1 MMLIMVYFQY
11 KSMQQSGQIPATL
24 MPDTP
29 QAAVPVVG
37 SSITRQARRIYVGNI
52 PFGFSEQEMIDF
64 FNQQMHLSG
73 LAQAEVKIN
82 QLKPCAL
89 CQPIVICL
97 QISGYIG
104 ILLNIVCGLVSA
116 YTGLLLGKCWL
127 MILERYPECREN
139 SRYPYPTIGQITFGK
154 PGR

>member
-1 MMLIMVYFQY
+1 MMPIMVYFQY

-82 QLKPCAL
+82 QLKPSVN
-89 CQPIVICL
+89 Q
-97 QISGYIG
+97 
-104 ILLNIVCGLVSA
+104 LLFIFKFQQLPNWSVTDHGFFI
-116 YTGLLLGKCWL
+116 
-127 MILERYPECREN
+127 
-139 SRYPYPTIGQITFGK
+139 
-154 PGR
+154 

>member
-1 MMLIMVYFQY
+1 MQY

-73 LAQAEVKIN
+73 LAQAEVSIFQQNFKYFLSLQ
-82 QLKPCAL
+82 QLGQVLLDTGHTELAACM
-89 CQPIVICL
+89 I
-97 QISGYIG
+97 
-104 ILLNIVCGLVSA
+104 ILMVVLFLNF
-116 YTGLLLGKCWL
+116 LGKSYSSVSHKQGQKFCF
-127 MILERYPECREN
+127 
-139 SRYPYPTIGQITFGK
+139 SRM
-154 PGR
+154 

>member
-1 MMLIMVYFQY
+1 MQY

-73 LAQAEVKIN
+73 LAQAEVIEHF
-82 QLKPCAL
+82 
-89 CQPIVICL
+89 IMSVTI
-97 QISGYIG
+97 Y
-104 ILLNIVCGLVSA
+104 LLIFSFIK
-116 YTGLLLGKCWL
+116 LLGKS
-127 MILERYPECREN
+127 N
-139 SRYPYPTIGQITFGK
+139 SSVSH
-154 PGR
+154 

>member
-1 MMLIMVYFQY
+1 MPPPGFEHITPMQY

-73 LAQAEVKIN
+73 LAQAEVGPESLSK
-82 QLKPCAL
+82 LP
-89 CQPIVICL
+89 
-97 QISGYIG
+97 
-104 ILLNIVCGLVSA
+104 VS
-116 YTGLLLGKCWL
+116 L
-127 MILERYPECREN
+127 
-139 SRYPYPTIGQITFGK
+139 
-154 PGR
+154 

>member
-1 MMLIMVYFQY
+1 MQY

-73 LAQAEVKIN
+73 LAQAEVIEQHKIMKQHTSN
-82 QLKPCAL
+82 LFFYK
-89 CQPIVICL
+89 
-97 QISGYIG
+97 
-104 ILLNIVCGLVSA
+104 
-116 YTGLLLGKCWL
+116 TF
-127 MILERYPECREN
+127 RE
-139 SRYPYPTIGQITFGK
+139 IQF
-154 PGR
+154 

>member
-1 MMLIMVYFQY
+1 
-11 KSMQQSGQIPATL
+11 

-73 LAQAEVKIN
+73 LAQAEV
-82 QLKPCAL
+82 
-89 CQPIVICL
+89 IVLLSVFKFLYICEYFRVTL
-97 QISGYIG
+97 FWHVI
-104 ILLNIVCGLVSA
+104 
-116 YTGLLLGKCWL
+116 
-127 MILERYPECREN
+127 
-139 SRYPYPTIGQITFGK
+139 
-154 PGR
+154 

>member
-1 MMLIMVYFQY
+1 MQY

-73 LAQAEVKIN
+73 LAQAEVSITLVFN
-82 QLKPCAL
+82 
-89 CQPIVICL
+89 
-97 QISGYIG
+97 
-104 ILLNIVCGLVSA
+104 ILLSNFAAVVSGSDGNWSLILHDSNIIHGFYFKLFRE
-116 YTGLLLGKCWL
+116 
-127 MILERYPECREN
+127 IL
-139 SRYPYPTIGQITFGK
+139 F
-154 PGR
+154 